1 MKRKVVA
8 IICAVAICA
17 SCVGI
22 GFCANETIL
31 RRVYSNLP
39 EKVKTTDYLV
49 IERDIETGVDYMK
62 FYNGKGELVDVELRR
77 GADGKPFVA
86 SNRTA
91 P

>member
-1 MKRKVVA
+1 MKKKAVVT
-8 IICAVAICA
+8 ICAVVICA
-17 SCVGI
+17 ACAGI

-39 EKVKTTDYLV
+39 EKVKTTDYFV
-49 IERDIETGVDYMK
+49 IERDTETGVDYMK
-62 FYNGKGELVDVELRR
+62 FYNGKDELVAVELRV
-77 GADGKPFVA
+77 GADGKPFVT